1 MGIKPDNIIGHSVGE
16 LGCAYADG
24 CFTAEQMILAAY
36 SRGLASIETKMIQG
50 SMAAIGLGYEEIKN
64 ICPPDIEVACH
75 NGPDSCT
82 ISGPAQ
88 SMKEFVATLQVLFF
102 FFFYHEF
109 ERAFLKLDFLIVS
122 GQEYLCERSVV
133 QQYSLS
139 QSLHRGCGAEIIVIP
154 EESYSQSKSKKFQV
168 GEHFRAAKSV
178 AHGSCQIFFRGIS
191 HE

>member
-1 MGIKPDNIIGHSVGE
+1 MIGHSVGE

-64 ICPPDIEVACH
+64 ICPTDIEVACH
-75 NGPDSCT
+75 NGHDSCT
-82 ISGPAQ
+82 ISGPIQ
-88 SMKEFVATLQVLFF
+88 SIKEFVAKLQVRYPIFHLS
-102 FFFYHEF
+102 
-109 ERAFLKLDFLIVS
+109 KLDCSTNFPIGSIVS
-122 GQEYLCERSVV
+122 GQEHLCERSVV

-139 QSLHRGCGAEIIVIP
+139 QSLHRRRGAEVIVAS

-168 GEHFRAAKSV
+168 GEHFRTAKSV
-178 AHGSCQIFFRGIS
+178 AHGSRQVFIR
-191 HE
+191 